1 MSNPNITQ
9 LIDNLKPSFNNN
21 MNPAE
26 YMAKGA
32 SLSDFKF
39 KNPQSV
45 LGVLRYDIV
54 LEDMLFGYVGE

>member
-1 MSNPNITQ
+1 
-9 LIDNLKPSFNNN
+9 

-32 SLSDFKF
+32 NLTDFKF

-54 LEDMLFGYVGE
+54 LEDIIFGYLGD